1 MENVRIAIL
10 DTYGKVLAFLD
21 NTAPEALHFYDD
33 ELHTYIK
40 GSAATYSF
48 TRQMRS
54 MKTRSTWQRGTSC
67 LLFTTGRNIIL
78 PSCRRKRTNT
88 A

>member
-48 TRQMRS
+48 TADAKHEDAQYLAE
-54 MKTRSTWQRGTSC
+54 GTSC

-78 PSCRRKRTNT
+78 PSCRWKRTNT